1 MKRAL
6 PWIVLFL
13 LLAIPGTAAAAKLDP
28 LVLYTASLRPVT
40 PYFATVRVD
49 MPTGT
54 ARLEVL
60 STGQGIYVRS
70 PQPWPAMGE
79 HGMMARPAGQVFKE
93 DEETLSS
100 PQSVSRNF
108 RLQVSDGETVLG
120 RQTYK
125 LELIPKW
132 SGSIHRTLLLDR
144 DTLVTLRLEDRD
156 HADALVQRQEVLAI
170 DLNPDLLR
178 FTVQRAEGA
187 GADRVMEVS
196 EAERAIGFKLALPKV
211 LPPGFVLYGV
221 RLSPVHPEVAHLVF
235 TDGVTVVSLFEQ
247 VIPWWARLGAG
258 TTKESEHGHQF
269 VRGNLTLFLVGNI
282 PPEELRRMRDS
293 IS

>member
-1 MKRAL
+1 MRRAVTS
-6 PWIVLFL
+6 IGL
-13 LLAIPGTAAAAKLDP
+13 LLVLALSGTAGAAKLEP

-60 STGQGIYVRS
+60 STGQGVFVRS
-70 PQPWPAMGE
+70 PQNWPAMGE

-93 DEETLSS
+93 DEEALSS
-100 PQSVSRNF
+100 PQLVSRNF
-108 RLQVSDGETVLG
+108 KLQVSEGETVLG

-125 LELIPKW
+125 LELLPKW
-132 SGSIHRTLLLDR
+132 SGSIRRTLLLDR

-170 DLNPDLLR
+170 DLNPDLRR
-178 FTVQRAEGA
+178 FTVQMADSA
-187 GADRVMEVS
+187 GPDRLVEVP
-196 EAERAIGFKLALPKV
+196 EAERALGFKLAVPKT
-211 LPPGFVLYGV
+211 LPPGFALYGV

-247 VIPWWARLGAG
+247 VIPWWARLGGG
-258 TTKESEHGHQF
+258 TPKESEHGYQF
-269 VRGNLTLFLVGNI
+269 MRGNLALFLVGNI
-282 PPEELRRMRDS
+282 PAEELKRIRDS
-293 IS
+293 IN